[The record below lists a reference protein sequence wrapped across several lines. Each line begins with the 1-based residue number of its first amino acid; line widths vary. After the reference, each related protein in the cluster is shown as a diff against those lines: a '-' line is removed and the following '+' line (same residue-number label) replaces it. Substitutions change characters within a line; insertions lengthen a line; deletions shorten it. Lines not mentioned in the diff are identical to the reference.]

1 MYEMVDFE
9 GHKIQPDINVLLT
22 TSVEGIGEKGD
33 VVSMRPNAAYN
44 KVLLPGFGTYSQ
56 IKADETKERLV
67 SETFNAKRVSRLAF
81 NPKAFGPKASFTDM
95 ISPLS
100 DRQHAEEPSSCR
112 GDEQGRPMDP
122 RTVARASVS
131 PQDGRLHQRA
141 GH

>member
-1 MYEMVDFE
+1 MVDFE

-81 NPKAFGPKASFTDM
+81 NPKGYFY
-95 ISPLS
+95 
-100 DRQHAEEPSSCR
+100 
-112 GDEQGRPMDP
+112 
-122 RTVARASVS
+122 
-131 PQDGRLHQRA
+131 
-141 GH
+141 